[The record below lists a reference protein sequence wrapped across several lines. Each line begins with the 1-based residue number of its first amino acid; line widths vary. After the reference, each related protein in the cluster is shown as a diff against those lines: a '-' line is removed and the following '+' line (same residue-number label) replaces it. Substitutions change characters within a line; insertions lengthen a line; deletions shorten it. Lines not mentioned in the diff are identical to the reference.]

1 VVDVKATRMLRGGDA
16 NKREF
21 RLDVLMEW
29 FIRNGVM
36 KREDFNGDVE
46 DLGESEEVI
55 NLSEASCHA
64 TRKMKVRAKRADAE
78 LHD

>member
-1 VVDVKATRMLRGGDA
+1 
-16 NKREF
+16 
-21 RLDVLMEW
+21 MEW

-36 KREDFNGDVE
+36 KKEDFNGDVE
-46 DLGESEEVI
+46 DLGEPEEAV

-64 TRKMKVRAKRADAE
+64 PRKMKVRAKRTEAE